1 VLALAGIQHGGQI
14 TIITY
19 NGLDGRIE
27 AMQIAPFQGAA
38 GQRCIVLGH
47 DLLQRPIFEID

>member
-1 VLALAGIQHGGQI
+1 VARP

-19 NGLDGRIE
+19 NGLDGQIDGT
-27 AMQIAPFQGAA
+27 QIAAFLGAA